1 MFLLLLLIAH
11 CSVVAVVASGALT
24 AATFVAAFGG
34 NIVAAGVAAV
44 PAVFAATLNCNFV
57 AVAVIAAVSPDTSV
71 LYAVFCRWQST
82 SSIVI
87 IGH

>member
-1 MFLLLLLIAH
+1 MQ
-11 CSVVAVVASGALT
+11 SVVAVVASGALT
-24 AATFVAAFGG
+24 AATFVAAFGC

-57 AVAVIAAVSPDTSV
+57 AVAVIAAVNIMHSPDTSV

-82 SSIVI
+82 SSIVNM
-87 IGH
+87 GL